1 MDAQGNLSIGTVYVP
16 PSPAISGT
24 TLTLLT
30 GQGARFPAAPFN
42 ATVWAT
48 GQIPDPTN
56 AEIIRVT
63 GVAGDVLTIA
73 RAQEST
79 SARTILVGDTLALTV
94 TKKTF
99 TDRDRGTA
107 PMAANWLSTST
118 PFYAAHRGGGDEAPE
133 HTLAAYSHAVSVVP
147 GLELSVQ
154 PASDGQLVCMHDL
167 TLDRTT
173 NSTGTTIS
181 RSWPDLLNNVLVT
194 VGAGTLGPN
203 WAGQKIPLLQEVLAQ
218 LAGQAVFLIEPKVN
232 SAAAASRQLAMMAK
246 YGPVDSFIWKTFRAG
261 GGGIP
266 STAQTARAAGYKVWA
281 YFDASE
287 SHAVIDATA
296 AAADILGPV
305 LGTSDSE
312 ISYIVGRGL
321 PVIVYTV
328 QRRSD
333 RDHLLSLGVQGFMT
347 SSPTY
352 LSRSSALLTATS
364 FAGGVPAPGDLPG
377 TTALVPT
384 WDTANRGIILPV
396 GTAASLLLG
405 SLCPLANAAA
415 TYTLTYALRWAVLP
429 TDLTTHGDFI
439 FGQGDDVKYTHQSTA
454 NTSGYH
460 AVFRGNGQLQLFT
473 HANGSSSGTQ
483 IGSTIAT
490 TTPVANTWMT
500 FSIIVSPTQV
510 TLQRTDDA
518 SAAIVVSNTFAR
530 GGYLHLAAA
539 RTGVTVEPGTRT
551 SPTIA
556 GGA

>member
-1 MDAQGNLSIGTVYVP
+1 MDAQGNLAIGTVYAA

-24 TLTLLT
+24 ALTVSP
-30 GQGARFPAAPFN
+30 GQGARFPAAPWN

-63 GVAGDVLTIA
+63 GVAGDVLTIV
-73 RAQEST
+73 RAQESST
-79 SARTILVGDTLALTV
+79 ARMVLVGDTLALTV

-99 TDRDRGTA
+99 TDRDRGAPPTA
-107 PMAANWLSTST
+107 AGWLSTT
-118 PFYAAHRGGGDEAPE
+118 VPFYAAHRGGGDEAPE
-133 HTLAAYSHAVSVVP
+133 HTMAAYAHAPSVVP

-173 NSTGTTIS
+173 NSTGTVVS

-194 VGAGTLGPN
+194 IGSALGPN
-203 WAGQKIPLLQEVLAQ
+203 WANQKIPLVQDVLAQ
-218 LAGQAVFLIEPKVN
+218 LAGQAIILIEPKLNTTV
-232 SAAAASRQLAMMAK
+232 ATARQLAMMAK
-246 YGPVDSFIWKTFRAG
+246 YGPQDSFIWKTFRAA

-266 STAQTARAAGYKVWA
+266 ATAQTARTAGYKVWA
-281 YFDASE
+281 YFDATE

-296 AAADILGPV
+296 AACDVLGPV
-305 LGTSDSE
+305 FGTSDSE
-312 ISYIVGRGL
+312 ISYIVSKGL

-352 LSRSSALLTATS
+352 LSRATALLTATS

-377 TTALVPT
+377 STSLVPT

-405 SLCPLANAAA
+405 SLCPLVNAAG
-415 TYTLTYALRWAVLP
+415 TYTITWAMRWAVLP

-439 FGQGDDVKYTHQSTA
+439 FGQADDVKYTHQSTA

-460 AVFRGNGQLQLFT
+460 VVFRANGQLQLFT
-473 HANGSSSGTQ
+473 HTNGVSTGTQ

-490 TTPVANTWMT
+490 TTPVAGTWMT
-500 FSIIVSPTQV
+500 FSLTVTPTNVSV
-510 TLQRTDDA
+510 QRVDDA
-518 SAAIVVSNTFAR
+518 SAPISVANTFAR
-530 GGYLHLAAA
+530 GGYVHLCSASSDKAVSF
-539 RTGVTVEPGTRT
+539 RDIVV
-551 SPTIA
+551 S
-556 GGA
+556 